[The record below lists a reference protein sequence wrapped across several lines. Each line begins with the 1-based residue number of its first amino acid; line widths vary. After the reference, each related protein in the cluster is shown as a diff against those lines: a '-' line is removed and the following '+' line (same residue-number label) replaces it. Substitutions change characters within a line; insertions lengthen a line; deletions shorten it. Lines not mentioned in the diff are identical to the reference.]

1 LGEFLSYNLNKRY
14 EHYILLLLPF
24 IDGAIFPLEEAA
36 LFPLLLGM
44 KLSSESTLTYATLF
58 SFAEAALFP
67 FEEVVLFLLL
77 LGMKSLSESTLVDAT
92 LFLFVDAA
100 LFPLVEAVL
109 FPLVEA
115 ALFPLLL
122 GMNIYHRR
130 PRSHRTTGKA
140 SLYAPHLI
148 FTIMYLFHPPEFQ
161 PQKFLPYFLGSPRR
175 ST

>member
-1 LGEFLSYNLNKRY
+1 LGEFLSYNLNKCY

-24 IDGAIFPLEEAA
+24 ADGALFPFEEAA
-36 LFPLLLGM
+36 LFSLLLDM
-44 KLSSESTLTYATLF
+44 KSSSESTLTDATLF
-58 SFAEAALFP
+58 PFAEAALFP

-122 GMNIYHRR
+122 GMNISSSFSLSSHHRQGIIV
-130 PRSHRTTGKA
+130 RS
-140 SLYAPHLI
+140 S
-148 FTIMYLFHPPEFQ
+148 FHIHYNV
-161 PQKFLPYFLGSPRR
+161 LVS